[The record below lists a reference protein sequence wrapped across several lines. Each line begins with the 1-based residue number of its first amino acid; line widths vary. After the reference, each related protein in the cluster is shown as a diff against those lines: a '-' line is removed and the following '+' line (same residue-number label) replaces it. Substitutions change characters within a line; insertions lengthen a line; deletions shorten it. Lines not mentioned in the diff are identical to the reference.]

1 MKFHF
6 SCKAYILQ
14 GILYDH
20 DKTSLFVS
28 LSTHRPCVFNFL
40 FRIWFYEFL
49 YLSVAPIDII
59 PFYVCVIMVLI
70 GGGENSSKYVRNVK
84 KLNYAVFW
92 INDEFELAIK
102 RVVEA
107 ALKFYNV
114 RYILMEEF

>member
-1 MKFHF
+1 M
-6 SCKAYILQ
+6 
-14 GILYDH
+14 
-20 DKTSLFVS
+20 
-28 LSTHRPCVFNFL
+28 
-40 FRIWFYEFL
+40 
-49 YLSVAPIDII
+49 SVAPIDII

-107 ALKFYNV
+107 ALKF
-114 RYILMEEF
+114 